1 MSCHCF
7 SAAVTAGR
15 LSGGRQRNTD
25 DRTAITP
32 ADAAPPRCRGM
43 AYLDFTPIFPII
55 KRNGRVSAGCPPATT
70 AVNSMRQ
77 SVKTI
82 AILVAANL
90 LTLGLFESAGAGVI
104 STEAAIEIDERT
116 ARIERINSVLARDS
130 VQSQM
135 VRLGVQPDVAA
146 ARIASLS
153 DSELAELEA
162 RMDELPAGADS
173 ALTVLGIVLLVLLV
187 LELVGVTDIFKSF

>member
-1 MSCHCF
+1 
-7 SAAVTAGR
+7 
-15 LSGGRQRNTD
+15 
-25 DRTAITP
+25 
-32 ADAAPPRCRGM
+32 
-43 AYLDFTPIFPII
+43 
-55 KRNGRVSAGCPPATT
+55 
-70 AVNSMRQ
+70 MRQ
-77 SVKTI
+77 SVRTI

-153 DSELAELEA
+153 DSELAQLEA

>member
-1 MSCHCF
+1 
-7 SAAVTAGR
+7 
-15 LSGGRQRNTD
+15 
-25 DRTAITP
+25 
-32 ADAAPPRCRGM
+32 
-43 AYLDFTPIFPII
+43 
-55 KRNGRVSAGCPPATT
+55 
-70 AVNSMRQ
+70 MRQ

-82 AILVAANL
+82 AIVVAAIL
-90 LTLGLFESAGAGVI
+90 VTLGLSESANAGVI
-104 STEAAIEIDERT
+104 STEAAIEMQERS

-135 VRLGVQPDVAA
+135 IRLGVQPDVAA

-153 DSELAELEA
+153 DSELQQLEA

-187 LELVGVTDIFKSF
+187 LELVGVTDVFKSF

>member
-1 MSCHCF
+1 
-7 SAAVTAGR
+7 
-15 LSGGRQRNTD
+15 
-25 DRTAITP
+25 
-32 ADAAPPRCRGM
+32 
-43 AYLDFTPIFPII
+43 
-55 KRNGRVSAGCPPATT
+55 
-70 AVNSMRQ
+70 MRQ

-82 AILVAANL
+82 AIILVANL
-90 LTLGLFESAGAGVI
+90 LTLGLVESAGAGVI
-104 STEAAIEIDERT
+104 STEAAIQMQERS

-135 VRLGVQPDVAA
+135 IRLGVQPDIAA

-153 DSELAELEA
+153 DSELAQLEA